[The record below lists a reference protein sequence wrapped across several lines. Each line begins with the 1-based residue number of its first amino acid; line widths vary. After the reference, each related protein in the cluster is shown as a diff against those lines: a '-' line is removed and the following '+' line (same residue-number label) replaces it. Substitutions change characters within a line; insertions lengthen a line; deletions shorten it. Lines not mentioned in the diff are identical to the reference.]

1 MQTVKRFSL
10 CAGPGLQTN
19 YFAVPSV
26 LIGDRP
32 ANTPAMDLHLEE
44 DDMRLYRENPAFQA
58 GVV

>member
-1 MQTVKRFSL
+1 M
-10 CAGPGLQTN
+10 CAGYSLPTN
-19 YFAVPSV
+19 YFVRPSV

-32 ANTPAMDLHLEE
+32 ANTRAKDLHPEE